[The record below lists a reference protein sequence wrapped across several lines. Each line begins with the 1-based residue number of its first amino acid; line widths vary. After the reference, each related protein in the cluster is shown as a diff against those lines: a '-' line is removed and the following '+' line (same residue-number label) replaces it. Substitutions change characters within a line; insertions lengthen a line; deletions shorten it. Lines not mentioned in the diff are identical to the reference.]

1 MRVFVAGASGA
12 IGTRLVPQ
20 LINAGHEVV
29 GAARSPAGAERVRAL
44 GATAV
49 ELDLLDA
56 RAVRRAVLRAE
67 PDAIVHQAT
76 ALADVRFSRN
86 MDRTFAQTNRLRRE
100 GTDALLA
107 AARAAGV
114 RRFVAQSFASLRYA
128 RQGGMVKTEDDP
140 LDPTPPPTTRETN
153 AAMRYLDE
161 AVTEAGGTALRYG
174 GFYGAA
180 NDGLVGPVR
189 KRQFPIVGDG
199 GGVSSF
205 IHLDD
210 AAAATVLALDHD
222 GAGIYNVVDDEPA
235 PLREWL
241 PALAEVLGARPPR
254 HVPRWLARLVA
265 GDAAVVM
272 GTEAR
277 GASNAKARR
286 ELGWTPRYPSWRQGF
301 VAAYGST
308 TARRAASTSPT
319 PSRKS

>member
-1 MRVFVAGASGA
+1 MRVFVAGGSGA

-20 LINAGHEVV
+20 LIDAGHEVV

-44 GATAV
+44 GAEAI

-56 RAVRRAVLRAE
+56 RAVRGAVLRAE

-86 MDRTFAQTNRLRRE
+86 MDRSFAQTNRLRRE

-107 AARAAGV
+107 AAREAGV
-114 RRFVAQSFASLRYA
+114 RRFVAQSFASFRYA
-128 RQGGMVKTEDDP
+128 REGGMVKTEDDP
-140 LDPTPPPTTRETN
+140 LDPTPPPATRETN

-161 AVTEAGGTALRYG
+161 AVTDAGGIALRYG

-180 NDGLVGPVR
+180 DDGLVGAVR
-189 KRQFPIVGDG
+189 KRLFPIVGDG

-205 IHLDD
+205 IHLED

-235 PLREWL
+235 PAREWL
-241 PALAEVLGARPPR
+241 PVLAEVLGAKPPR

-272 GTEAR
+272 GTESR

-301 VAAYGST
+301 VAAYGSAT
-308 TARRAASTSPT
+308 VRRAAIDGLGAA
-319 PSRKS
+319 R